1 MATIAELEVKVNEV
15 EDDLDRLDNN
25 LTGFAQELGQVQG
38 KLEALDKRVEHNCA
52 RNEENFKNLDDKF
65 TNLTAKINE
74 FVQKNT
80 EYIGDLKASNKT
92 KLTIIVAFVLVII
105 AAFVGGSYIS
115 WHKIGDDFDKTTV
128 QERAGFVRDTVET
141 ISKVIK

>member
-1 MATIAELEVKVNEV
+1 MATIVELETRVNEV
-15 EDDLDRLDNN
+15 EDDLDRLNDN
-25 LTGFAQELGQVQG
+25 LTGFAQDLGQVQG
-38 KLEALDKRVEHNCA
+38 KLSALDDRVKHNCA
-52 RNEENFKNLDDKF
+52 RNEENFSNLDKKF
-65 TNLTAKINE
+65 TDLTKEINQL
-74 FVQKNT
+74 VQKNT

-92 KLTIIVAFVLVII
+92 KLTIIVAFVLVVA

-128 QERAGFVRDTVET
+128 RERAGIVKDTVET

>member
-1 MATIAELEVKVNEV
+1 MATIAELEVRVNEV
-15 EDDLDRLDNN
+15 EDDLDRLDDN

-38 KLEALDKRVEHNCA
+38 KLEAIDKRVEHNCEA
-52 RNEENFKNLDDKF
+52 AEKNFSNLDKKF
-65 TNLTAKINE
+65 TDLTKEINQL
-74 FVQKNT
+74 VQKNT

-92 KLTIIVAFVLVII
+92 KLTIIIAFVLVMI

-141 ISKVIK
+141 LSKVIK